1 MDAGRAARALGGRRG
16 VVSVGLLGGLMS
28 GLLGIG
34 GGIVM
39 VPLLA
44 LAAGMDQRHAHAI
57 SLAAIIPISVA
68 GVLVYGAAGEVEV
81 AEAAALSVGAIV
93 GARLGARLLARAP
106 ERLLK
111 AAFGSFLLIAALLI
125 ALQT

>member
-1 MDAGRAARALGGRRG
+1 VDASRAARALGGRRG
-16 VVSVGLLGGLMS
+16 VLSVGLLGGLMS

-44 LAAGMDQRHAHAI
+44 LAAGMDQRHAHAV

>member
-1 MDAGRAARALGGRRG
+1 VDASRAARALGGRRG

-44 LAAGMDQRHAHAI
+44 LAAGMDQRHAHAV